1 LISNIWIK
9 TVLSSTTILIG
20 ILSVFV
26 FAEAMGPG
34 CARLVQPYDGT
45 VWNNPPLSL
54 PPGVI
59 HGTYHSAVTNVE
71 VGYNIYLPPQYATN
85 PTQSFPVI
93 YWLHGGQSQDEN
105 WDVPNLEPLLDF
117 AVRSG
122 QLPPMIMVWANC
134 GHNTK
139 YMDAA
144 VGSSMYGVLMIE
156 TTIIHELIPHIDAT
170 YRTIASKEGR
180 AVQGG
185 SGGGMGALRFAF
197 KYPQMF
203 SSVFAFNPAVDDN
216 ASNVMINEPGLMA
229 AMFNNDSTLFDQ
241 NTVFTLANNNAA
253 NIRGLPIHI
262 AIGSLD
268 DLLPYNQDLFATL
281 DELGIP
287 HDTLEI
293 ISGADHSTLVLP
305 NKIENLQFAAE
316 HFVHPQRPWRG
327 RK

>member
-1 LISNIWIK
+1 LASTITSR
-9 TVLSSTTILIG
+9 SS
-20 ILSVFV
+20 
-26 FAEAMGPG
+26 
-34 CARLVQPYDGT
+34 GT
-45 VWNNPPLSL
+45 SIASPTASPAPS
-54 PPGVI
+54 
-59 HGTYHSAVTNVE
+59 GTDHSAVTNVE

-156 TTIIHELIPHIDAT
+156 TTIIRELIPHIDAT

-203 SSVFAFNPAVDDN
+203 SSVFVFNPAVDDN

-229 AMFNNDSTLFDQ
+229 AMFNNDPTPFRPEHR
-241 NTVFTLANNNAA
+241 F
-253 NIRGLPIHI
+253 
-262 AIGSLD
+262 
-268 DLLPYNQDLFATL
+268 
-281 DELGIP
+281 
-287 HDTLEI
+287 
-293 ISGADHSTLVLP
+293 HSR
-305 NKIENLQFAAE
+305 Q
-316 HFVHPQRPWRG
+316 Q
-327 RK
+327 